1 MALPLMCVLE
11 RPELAC
17 IKHHVANI
25 LSIELGL
32 HQHVATACVPGWN
45 SGGKLRVEFS
55 ILGCQGG
62 LWHDEV

>member
-1 MALPLMCVLE
+1 MALPLMRVLE
-11 RPELAC
+11 GLGLAC
-17 IKHHVANI
+17 IKHHVPNI

-32 HQHVATACVPGWN
+32 HQHVATACVPSWN

-55 ILGCQGG
+55 ILGGQGG